1 MKKLLE
7 KLFER
12 ELGAFAETIFGG
24 LFGILFGYILGDVT
38 IGVTIFGIGC
48 LISLSRY
55 YIYGY
60 FAKEFKDAFRL
71 YQMKDKIYNL
81 NDENFVNE
89 LIKSERGFF
98 HRLQQLTEGT
108 IEYKTVGEYLKEAR
122 NQVRKTKRCMKAI
135 VLVGSK
141 EWDEDGTLKEYLDE
155 QIKAIKDRRIK
166 AARIFLLDK
175 NQISDKNQINDKNIL
190 NIMKM
195 HADGGIE
202 VYYAEKENI
211 SENVPEILTEAF
223 VIYDD
228 EVAFV
233 GKVSCKTN
241 KIITGYKTI
250 DNIQIVRLKDVFN
263 ELKLNYSTKFKNE
276 SNSLSNETNNMEI

>member
-1 MKKLLE
+1 MKKLIE
-7 KLFER
+7 KLFEG

-24 LFGILFGYILGDVT
+24 LFGILFSYILGDVT

-60 FAKEFKDAFRL
+60 FAKEFKDAVRL
-71 YQMKDKIYNL
+71 YQMKEKIYNL
-81 NDENFVNE
+81 KDEDFVNE
-89 LIKSERGFF
+89 LIKSERVFF

-108 IEYKTVGEYLKEAR
+108 IEYEMVGEYLTEAR
-122 NQVRKTKRCMKAI
+122 KQVMKTKRCMKAI
-135 VLVGSK
+135 VLVGSN
-141 EWDEDGTLKEYLDE
+141 EWDEDGTLKEYLDA
-155 QIKAIKDRRIK
+155 QIKAIEERRIK
-166 AARIFLLDK
+166 VTRIFLIDK
-175 NQISDKNQINDKNIL
+175 NQMNDTNIL
-190 NIMKM
+190 NTMKK
-195 HADGGIE
+195 HADGDIE

-233 GKVSCKTN
+233 GKVSFKTN
-241 KIITGYKTI
+241 KIVTGSKTI
-250 DNIQIVRLKDVFN
+250 DNIQISKLKDVFN
-263 ELKLNYSTKFKNE
+263 ELKLNYSKKFKNE
-276 SNSLSNETNNMEI
+276 SNSLSN